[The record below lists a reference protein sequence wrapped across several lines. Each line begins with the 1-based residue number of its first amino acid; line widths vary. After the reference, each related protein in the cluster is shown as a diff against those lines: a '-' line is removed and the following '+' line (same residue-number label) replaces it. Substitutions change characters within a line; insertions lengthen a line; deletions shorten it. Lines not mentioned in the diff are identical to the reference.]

1 MNKSSIW
8 IKFSHLAFL
17 LIASNSIADESTNLE
32 YLSLNSCIIQG
43 LKSNPEMDLERI
55 NVEISENELLKEK
68 GALSWEL
75 ETISKWEDRDKPQ
88 NTREFIAV
96 GGISFPGNSARI
108 FSDKNFI
115 AKEGLK
121 KKFKSGT
128 IFELSSTFNRLEN
141 TLNQTSESSLYSP
154 EYESFTGV
162 TLIQP
167 LLKGGINST
176 TAKINIANNQVK
188 ENQYLV
194 EIKAINLIGEVS
206 SSYTDIILIDE
217 IIKLKEE
224 SILLAETL
232 VKENKKLSKASK
244 RNEIDTTTAELAVFN
259 RKGDLFN
266 SQAIKTNYLNKL
278 FGLLDL
284 PPASQNEK
292 KFKPLENFFSV
303 EEISSR
309 KKITEIAL
317 KKRIDILYYN
327 NLIKSSELNLIRAKD
342 QSLPSLNLSGS
353 YGAYGISD
361 KGIDSYSESFKRQ
374 GMEWSV
380 GLNFKMLLNKK
391 ARESE
396 IRVAQ
401 NQLAKVKI
409 EKEKAMKLITLQ
421 IDSTYDQLKRLK
433 QKIKTSDTAVKLA
446 TQRLNQE
453 QKLVSEGKGNIYK
466 LVEQQ
471 ELMTMTKIKA
481 VEAQAMLNKSI
492 ISLWISSGE
501 IFEKLDV
508 DKNLIQ

>member
-1 MNKSSIW
+1 M
-8 IKFSHLAFL
+8 
-17 LIASNSIADESTNLE
+17 
-32 YLSLNSCIIQG
+32 
-43 LKSNPEMDLERI
+43 
-55 NVEISENELLKEK
+55 
-68 GALSWEL
+68 
-75 ETISKWEDRDKPQ
+75 
-88 NTREFIAV
+88 
-96 GGISFPGNSARI
+96 
-108 FSDKNFI
+108 
-115 AKEGLK
+115 
-121 KKFKSGT
+121 
-128 IFELSSTFNRLEN
+128 
-141 TLNQTSESSLYSP
+141 
-154 EYESFTGV
+154 
-162 TLIQP
+162 
-167 LLKGGINST
+167 
-176 TAKINIANNQVK
+176 
-188 ENQYLV
+188 
-194 EIKAINLIGEVS
+194 
-206 SSYTDIILIDE
+206 
-217 IIKLKEE
+217 
-224 SILLAETL
+224 
-232 VKENKKLSKASK
+232 
-244 RNEIDTTTAELAVFN
+244 
-259 RKGDLFN
+259 
-266 SQAIKTNYLNKL
+266 
-278 FGLLDL
+278 
-284 PPASQNEK
+284 
-292 KFKPLENFFSV
+292 
-303 EEISSR
+303 
-309 KKITEIAL
+309 
-317 KKRIDILYYN
+317 
-327 NLIKSSELNLIRAKD
+327 IKSSELNLIRAKD

-361 KGIDSYSESFKRQ
+361 KGIGSYSESFKRQ